1 MNDNPTVPAR
11 ELIAEMVRRIVT
23 RFDPLKVILFGSYAR
38 DDAGPDSDVD
48 LLVVLPPNGSRRQ
61 QAADIDVALSGI
73 KLPVDVIVV
82 TPDDILRDRDVPG
95 TVVRPALREGRV
107 LYDRGT

>member
-1 MNDNPTVPAR
+1 MNDSMELPAR

-23 RFDPLKVILFGSYAR
+23 RFAPLQVILFGSYAR

-48 LLVVLPPNGSRRQ
+48 LLVVMPPNGSRRQ
-61 QAADIDVALSGI
+61 HAADIDVALSGI
-73 KLPVDVIVV
+73 RLPVDVIVV
-82 TPDDILRDRDVPG
+82 TPEDILRDRDIPG
-95 TVVRPALREGRV
+95 TVVRPALKEGRI